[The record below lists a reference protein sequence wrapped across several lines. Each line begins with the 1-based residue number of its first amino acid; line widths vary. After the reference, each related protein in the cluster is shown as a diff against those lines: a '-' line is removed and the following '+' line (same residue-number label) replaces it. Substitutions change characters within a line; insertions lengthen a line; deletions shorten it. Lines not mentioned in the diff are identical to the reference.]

1 MRSHRIPYKRTAP
14 QQALGNLTQQPAKIC
29 GLEIMESEVLKKR
42 LSNIKERIKNTA
54 IDCGRDP
61 DTVHL
66 VAVSKTMPEDIV
78 REAINA
84 GVDILGENYIQ
95 EARDKI
101 NALSSHRVLWH
112 FIGHLQ
118 SNKAKYVVKLF
129 DMIHTVDSLKLAH
142 ELNKQAKKINKIQK
156 ILIQVNISMES
167 TKSGI
172 YEEDAQK
179 LIKEISLFENL
190 SIKGLMTMPPF
201 FNNPEKVR
209 PCFSALRNLRDKIRN
224 EAIKNVNM
232 QELSMG
238 MTGDFEV
245 AIKEGATFV
254 RIGTAIFGERN

>member
-1 MRSHRIPYKRTAP
+1 
-14 QQALGNLTQQPAKIC
+14 
-29 GLEIMESEVLKKR
+29 MESEALKKR
-42 LSNIKERIKNTA
+42 LSNVKERIKKAA
-54 IDCGRDP
+54 IDCGREP
-61 DTVHL
+61 DSVRL
-66 VAVSKTMPEDIV
+66 VAVSKTIPEDAV
-78 REAINA
+78 REAIKSGA
-84 GVDILGENYIQ
+84 DILGENYIQ
-95 EARDKI
+95 EAKDKI
-101 NALSSHRVLWH
+101 NALSAYPVSWH

-118 SNKAKYVVKLF
+118 SNKAKYAVKLF
-129 DMIHTVDSLKLAH
+129 DMIHTVDSLKLAK

-167 TKSGI
+167 TKSGVH
-172 YEEDAQK
+172 EEDAQK

-201 FNNPEKVR
+201 FNNPEEAR

-224 EAIKNVNM
+224 EAIKNITM

-245 AIKEGATFV
+245 AIKEGATLV

>member
-1 MRSHRIPYKRTAP
+1 MRSHRISYKRRC
-14 QQALGNLTQQPAKIC
+14 NRVKI
-29 GLEIMESEVLKKR
+29 EIMESEVLKKR
-42 LSNIKERIKNTA
+42 LSNVKERIKKAA

-61 DTVHL
+61 DTVRL
-66 VAVSKTMPEDIV
+66 VAVSKTIPEDAV
-78 REAINA
+78 REAIKA
-84 GVDILGENYIQ
+84 GADILGENYIQ
-95 EARDKI
+95 EAKDKI
-101 NALSSHRVLWH
+101 NALSSYPVSWH

-118 SNKAKYVVKLF
+118 SNKAKYAVKLF

-167 TKSGI
+167 TKSGVH
-172 YEEDAQK
+172 EEDAQK
-179 LIKEISLFENL
+179 LIKEISLFENI

-209 PCFSALRNLRDKIRN
+209 PYFSDLRNLRDKIRN

-232 QELSMG
+232 RELSMG
-238 MTGDFEV
+238 MTDDFEV
-245 AIKEGATFV
+245 AIKQGATLV